1 MNYPFLSIITT
12 SFNRRDLLKKTL
24 DSVLAQ
30 TYPNVEQLVFD
41 AASSDGTADLLKS
54 YEQKFAAKK
63 YEFRWVSEKD
73 SGQGEAMNKALAV
86 ATGDFVMI
94 LNSDDFLEDDS
105 LAVFMNGLAREP
117 KIDLLYGDHFQIFAD
132 GTKRRIGHRLYS
144 LDDVVQRGY
153 QIPQSSA
160 IFRRSLLMRTG
171 NFNTLL
177 KVVAEHD
184 LFVRMLRAGA
194 RAKYITEPLQTTLE
208 HDQRKSGVLGLAS
221 LEETRRVNFSHG
233 ARYASRFYVLYLK
246 ERYTGGL
253 FQMIKKHAPRLHAS
267 IKRIFQFITSP

>member
-1 MNYPFLSIITT
+1 MNSISIVTT

-30 TYPNVEQLVFD
+30 TYPHVEQLVFD
-41 AASSDGTADLLKS
+41 AASPDGTADLLRS

-63 YEFRWVSEKD
+63 YAFRWVSEKD

-86 ATGDFVMI
+86 AMGDFVMI
-94 LNSDDFLEDDS
+94 LNSDDFLEGDS
-105 LAVFMNGLAREP
+105 LAVFMNELARDP
-117 KIDLLYGDHFQIFAD
+117 KVDLLYGDHFQVFAD
-132 GTKRRIGHRLYS
+132 GTKRRISHRLYS
-144 LDDVVQRGY
+144 LDDVVRRGY
-153 QIPQSSA
+153 QIPQSA
-160 IFRRSLLMRTG
+160 TIFRRSLLTRTG

-233 ARYASRFYVLYLK
+233 ARYRSRFYLLYLK
-246 ERYTGGL
+246 ERYAGRA
-253 FQMIKKHAPRLHAS
+253 FRMIEKRAPRMYAG
-267 IKRIFQFITSP
+267 IKRTFHFFSE